1 MIRGYRKT
9 AFRTNNFWKRFDE
22 QQLPVTGN
30 CRTNIFLEN
39 LVSLKINSFWNCFSL
54 YIRSA
59 AKKEDIVISENYPT
73 SLPHNWR
80 KNDPIWRKYSQEE
93 VLKIA

>member
-39 LVSLKINSFWNCFSL
+39 LVSLKINSFL
-54 YIRSA
+54 KLILAYISA
-59 AKKEDIVISENYPT
+59 AEQKKKKLVISENVSPT
-73 SLPHNWR
+73 SLP
-80 KNDPIWRKYSQEE
+80 PQ
-93 VLKIA
+93 